1 MNQTPPSSPAG
12 APVTPIQPLPRPREW
27 RTPAHFTST
36 VCGIVEAGEDYLD
49 PTQLLTFLEA
59 IHGVVSDALAKARR
73 QFGAAGAVREMAGL
87 TTSDLEGSFRNVT
100 DRLQMRPGHGE
111 NTIRRTPEQPE
122 NKTVVTWL
130 GNAPAVQTVPVYDD
144 AGSVGSAAAVPA
156 NN

>member
-1 MNQTPPSSPAG
+1 MKTTPPSSPAG
-12 APVTPIQPLPRPREW
+12 APVTPIQPLPHPREW

-59 IHGVVSDALAKARR
+59 IHGVVSDALGKARR
-73 QFGAAGAVREMAGL
+73 QFGEAGAVREMAGL
-87 TTSDLEGSFRNVT
+87 TTSDLEGTFRNVT
-100 DRLQMRPGHGE
+100 ERIQLREGRGE
-111 NTIRRTPEQPE
+111 NTIRRTPEQPAS
-122 NKTVVTWL
+122 KTVVMWQ

-144 AGSVGSAAAVPA
+144 CFGVGSAAAVPA